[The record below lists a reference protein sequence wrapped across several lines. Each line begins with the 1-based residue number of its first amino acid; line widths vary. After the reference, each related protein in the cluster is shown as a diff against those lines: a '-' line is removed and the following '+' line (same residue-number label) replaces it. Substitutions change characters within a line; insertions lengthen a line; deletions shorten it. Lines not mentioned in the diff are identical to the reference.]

1 MQAIEVTDTAT
12 GVRVTHRASPA
23 LLQAV
28 FFSGALAFHLRA
40 REHRPLERELALP
53 PFDRL
58 PGPAKQA
65 LIYLIIGTG
74 LAIMA

>member
-12 GVRVTHRASPA
+12 GVRVMHRALPA

-40 REHRPLERELALP
+40 RERHLSNASWPS
-53 PFDRL
+53 PFERL
-58 PGPAKQA
+58 PGPPKQA
-65 LIYLIIGTG
+65 PLYPIIGTG